1 MPRRG
6 SFFHAGVPQLRNN
19 KQASGASLHLHL
31 DLTRPKTLH
40 ADCNIEP
47 VRCLAP
53 GYSRLS
59 CCNRTGQPSSA
70 GPDISL
76 LRPELQRQW
85 HHAKNPLLGDRQITA
100 SSGLRVWWS
109 CDQCPCGL
117 PHEWLATVSNRQ
129 DIDTQCP
136 FCTNNRLCQHNSLLT
151 MAQAVA
157 AYWDTAK
164 NGRTPG
170 QVTACSST
178 RIGFAQRVV
187 TAGKPR
193 YMSKLTARVVV
204 LSAQR

>member
-1 MPRRG
+1 VCRQSKLQHLQQVPRRG

-76 LRPELQRQW
+76 LRPELQRSGIMP
-85 HHAKNPLLGDRQITA
+85 KI
-100 SSGLRVWWS
+100 SSWETGRSQPAAV
-109 CDQCPCGL
+109 CVCG
-117 PHEWLATVSNRQ
+117 
-129 DIDTQCP
+129 
-136 FCTNNRLCQHNSLLT
+136 
-151 MAQAVA
+151 
-157 AYWDTAK
+157 
-164 NGRTPG
+164 G
-170 QVTACSST
+170 
-178 RIGFAQRVV
+178 VV
-187 TAGKPR
+187 T
-193 YMSKLTARVVV
+193 SVRVGFRTNGWP
-204 LSAQR
+204 LSATGRISTPNAPFAPTTVCANTTPC